1 MRGFTAT
8 VGAAAVCAL
17 GSASSANIID
27 SFATGADL
35 DGGVITVFWADGAGG
50 IIAVTQGAI
59 VADGPESATAT
70 IPNATGTGPGAIF
83 SIDGETFTASWML
96 ENTSLDLISEIAIT
110 IGGTGSVFHNR
121 SDNTGSPGSAF
132 GRPGVVYDAVNSTA
146 PEPTSA
152 FEYSP
157 LVDPVNTAGDL
168 FLAQRI
174 SWDNTSSSNFG
185 PGQIFTWFDDTDRI
199 VIPAPASL
207 ALLGVSGLVATRRR
221 R

>member
-1 MRGFTAT
+1 MRGFTAI
-8 VGAAAVCAL
+8 VGAAAFCAV
-17 GSASSANIID
+17 GSTASANIID

-35 DGGVITVFWADGAGG
+35 DGGIITIFWADGAGG
-50 IIAVTQGAI
+50 IIAVTQGSITAN
-59 VADGPESATAT
+59 GPESATAV
-70 IPNATGTGPGAIF
+70 IPNANNTGPGAVF
-83 SIDGETFTASWML
+83 SIDGETFTATWML
-96 ENTSLDLISEIAIT
+96 ENTSLDLISEVAIS

-121 SDNTGSPGSAF
+121 SDNLGSPGTAF
-132 GRPGVVYDAVNSTA
+132 GRPGVVYDAANSTA
-146 PEPTSA
+146 PEPTDA

-157 LVDPVNTAGDL
+157 LNDPVNTAGDL

-185 PGQIFTWFDDTDRI
+185 PGQVFSWFDDTDRI